1 MAIKA
6 LCRIRSIATVAVLG
20 LLLAGCAS
28 GPGRGSYGSGLGTY
42 TVGSPYEENGVWYYP
57 RVDYNFDKTGI
68 ASWYG
73 ADFDGKYTANGEI
86 YDMNQLTAAHTTL
99 PLPSIVQVTDLQNGR
114 SLQLRINDRG
124 PFVDGRVIDVSRRA
138 AQLLGFETKGTA
150 PVRVK
155 VLKQESIAA
164 AEEAM
169 HNSGRIVVAEAAVTA
184 AMAAPSAARAPV
196 ETAPMPMEAAALGT
210 TPPPTAT
217 DQAARVPAARPLSTP
232 APAAEIVA
240 ESALEMPPSSSTSAA
255 GPGGHSGRLYIQ
267 AGAFSVRDNAQRVQ
281 LRIAGLGIVR
291 VTTTLVNGMEMYRV
305 RLGPVENTDEADQL
319 LARVVDSG
327 YPGARIVGD

>member
-114 SLQLRINDRG
+114 SLQLRINDPG

-164 AEEAM
+164 AEE
-169 HNSGRIVVAEAAVTA
+169 
-184 AMAAPSAARAPV
+184 
-196 ETAPMPMEAAALGT
+196 
-210 TPPPTAT
+210 
-217 DQAARVPAARPLSTP
+217 
-232 APAAEIVA
+232 
-240 ESALEMPPSSSTSAA
+240 
-255 GPGGHSGRLYIQ
+255 
-267 AGAFSVRDNAQRVQ
+267 
-281 LRIAGLGIVR
+281 
-291 VTTTLVNGMEMYRV
+291 
-305 RLGPVENTDEADQL
+305 
-319 LARVVDSG
+319 
-327 YPGARIVGD
+327 

>member
-1 MAIKA
+1 MAINA
-6 LCRIRSIATVAVLG
+6 PRCIRSLATIALSG

-28 GPGRGSYGSGLGTY
+28 GPGGGPNESGRGTY
-42 TVGSPYEENGVWYYP
+42 TVGSPYEKNGIWYYP
-57 RVDYNFDKTGI
+57 SVDYNYDRTGF

-114 SLQLRINDRG
+114 SLQLRVNDRG
-124 PFVDGRVIDVSRRA
+124 PFIDGRLIDVSRRA

-164 AEEAM
+164 AEAAM
-169 HNSGRIVVAEAAVTA
+169 HNGGQIMIAETAGAAA
-184 AMAAPSAARAPV
+184 AAAPV
-196 ETAPMPMEAAALGT
+196 ETAPIPTEASAPRARPAPIVTYAAPL
-210 TPPPTAT
+210 PTA
-217 DQAARVPAARPLSTP
+217 QAAITP
-232 APAAEIVA
+232 APEIVA
-240 ESALEMPPSSSTSAA
+240 GTTAARETPALIPSLTAE
-255 GPGGHSGRLYIQ
+255 PGEPSGRLYIQ
-267 AGAFSVRDNAQRVQ
+267 AGAFALRENAHRAQS
-281 LRIAGLGIVR
+281 RIAGLGSVQVSI
-291 VTTTLVNGMEMYRV
+291 TSINGVEMYRV
-305 RLGPVENTDEADQL
+305 RLGPFENADEADRL

-327 YPGARIVGD
+327 CPGARIVGD